1 MKKINSEVKVDSPFF
16 KSKWG
21 TIDKKN
27 PSIIYL
33 EIGTYISPKEEKESY
48 SNSISE
54 IDKNGKV
61 MLRKTLIG
69 SKSFNPSF
77 IFVTDV
83 ADTRILFNKRSYLSF
98 QIHLSRKKEDV
109 MKNKPFK
116 EVVNEADSIFHDI
129 CYEIKSLIEENGF
142 ECFKTKN

>member
-1 MKKINSEVKVDSPFF
+1 MKKITSEITVDGPLS
-16 KSKWG
+16 KMKWG

-27 PSIIYL
+27 PSSIYL
-33 EIGTYISPKEEKESY
+33 ELGTYISPKEELESY
-48 SNSISE
+48 SNSISK
-54 IDKNGKV
+54 IDKGGKKMIKDIING
-61 MLRKTLIG
+61 IG
-69 SKSFNPSF
+69 GFNPSF

-98 QIHLSRKKEDV
+98 QIHFSRKKDEV

-116 EVVNEADSIFHDI
+116 DVVTEADAAFHDV
-129 CYEIKSLIEENGF
+129 YYGIKSLIEENGF

>member
-1 MKKINSEVKVDSPFF
+1 MKKITSEISVNSPLLKT
-16 KSKWG
+16 KWG

-27 PSIIYL
+27 PSSIYL

-48 SNSISE
+48 KSSISE
-54 IDKNGKV
+54 IDKSGK
-61 MLRKTLIG
+61 MMIRNALMG
-69 SKSFNPSF
+69 MSEYNPSF

-116 EVVNEADSIFHDI
+116 QVVTDADNAFRNV
-129 CYEIKSLIEENGF
+129 YYGIKELIEENGF